1 MNKLCV
7 KIVKDLEKELK
18 HIEIENDDILITSEK
33 CITKIRQALKET
45 RKIVLT
51 NEFKSKSDE
60 IEFFK
65 IIKPRLVSKF
75 IYYAKIFKVISKVPK
90 GNVKVQKKY
99 LENEL
104 RVMQTYFNDHLLFYH
119 YYQKNGHHSDELFFL
134 RKNKNINI
142 QFDFEESYSDDEFTT
157 NLDTTFSKFKAFEKA
172 IIYFNAEIVKLD
184 SNQNNNSYYLN
195 NKKSNLTWTAK
206 KVYLVELIYA
216 LFGTKAI
223 NNGQI
228 EIKEIAETFEIMFN
242 IKLGDYYRTFQ
253 EIKRRKLSNTKFLRQ
268 LSANLEKQIAE
279 SEK

>member
-18 HIEIENDDILITSEK
+18 NIEIENDDISITSEK
-33 CITKIRQALKET
+33 CITKIRMALKET
-45 RKIVLT
+45 KKIVLT

-65 IIKPRLVSKF
+65 NIKPRLVSKF
-75 IYYAKIFKVISKVPK
+75 IYYVKLFKVISKRPK
-90 GNVKVQKKY
+90 GNVKIQKKY
-99 LENEL
+99 LENEI
-104 RVMQTYFNDHLLFYH
+104 REMQSYFNDHLLFYQ
-119 YYQKNGHHSDELFFL
+119 YYQKNGFHSDELFFL

-142 QFDFEESYSDDEFTT
+142 HFEYSESYIDEEFST
-157 NLDTTFSKFKAFEKA
+157 NLDATFSKFKGYEMA
-172 IIYFNAEIVKLD
+172 IQYFKDLIENLVTG
-184 SNQNNNSYYLN
+184 QNNNYYNLN
-195 NKKSNLTWTAK
+195 NKKSKLTWTAK

-216 LFGTKAI
+216 LSGTKSI

-242 IKLGDYYRTFQ
+242 IKLGDYYRAFQ
-253 EIKRRKLSNTKFLRQ
+253 EIKRRKLSNAKFLSQ
-268 LSANLEKQIAE
+268 LSANLEEQIAE